1 MGRGWI
7 IEFIVDFEITWTLV
21 SLCERVRLYVTDAQA
36 NSLWY
41 KDAQETN
48 GLLWY
53 KDAQANSLWY
63 KGEPRLTV
71 YATIS
76 IRNGIILYIF
86 IFPFREV

>member
-41 KDAQETN
+41 KDAQ
-48 GLLWY
+48 
-53 KDAQANSLWY
+53 ANSLLWY

>member
-1 MGRGWI
+1 M
-7 IEFIVDFEITWTLV
+7 
-21 SLCERVRLYVTDAQA
+21 RLYVTDAQA
-36 NSLWY
+36 NSLWYKDAQETNGLLWY

>member
-1 MGRGWI
+1 MRRGWI

-41 KDAQETN
+41 KE
-48 GLLWY
+48 
-53 KDAQANSLWY
+53 AQANSLWY